1 MPMWMN
7 PTVWKSLKV
16 FWLDPQSRNKSGKC
30 SKSHNTSVA
39 GHGLSRN
46 TLDQKTYAKRALESL
61 SNLCFSLFSHFPS
74 FMMMISILTFM
85 LGWEEWRSTPSNCP
99 DHGADSQEKEWRFH
113 WWFCRANLQG
123 SLSQDLRAGVSAF
136 SGWFWPTWWLIN
148 NCKESNLVRGI
159 IFELSQ
165 PMKLQHASSS
175 RFPFFF
181 QSCLS
186 F

>member
-1 MPMWMN
+1 MWKEIGDKAMPMWMN

-85 LGWEEWRSTPSNCP
+85 LG
-99 DHGADSQEKEWRFH
+99 
-113 WWFCRANLQG
+113 
-123 SLSQDLRAGVSAF
+123 
-136 SGWFWPTWWLIN
+136 
-148 NCKESNLVRGI
+148 
-159 IFELSQ
+159 
-165 PMKLQHASSS
+165 
-175 RFPFFF
+175 
-181 QSCLS
+181 
-186 F
+186 